1 MMAGKPIVASY
12 SGYQS
17 MLNEANAGLFIPPN
31 DPDYI
36 IKAIYYFK
44 NMNPNERNLY
54 GSRGRKWVEEN
65 YSYKNIAL
73 RYYNKIM
80 ELF

>member
-12 SGYQS
+12 SGYPS
-17 MLNEANAGLFIPPN
+17 MLNEANAGVFIPTG
-31 DPDYI
+31 DPDSI
-36 IKAIYYFK
+36 VKAIYYFK
-44 NMNPNERNLY
+44 NMHPDERNLY
-54 GSRGRKWVEEN
+54 GSRGKQWVEEN
-65 YSYKNIAL
+65 HSYESIAL